1 MKNCKILNPLY
12 RWSQNIYDLWASCVL
27 AKPSEEAPWLL
38 SIFQSGHFYTVNR
51 ALPRFLRVL
60 TTLLPVWDLIL
71 TLNPETLFLFLL
83 VPPKV
88 LFVIS
93 IYACIEL
100 DTKVNLSVHCTFM
113 FQVPKYVE
121 VSMSPIFWEKAWNW
135 NIPLFLGLKIFIT
148 TA

>member
-1 MKNCKILNPLY
+1 M
-12 RWSQNIYDLWASCVL
+12 
-27 AKPSEEAPWLL
+27 
-38 SIFQSGHFYTVNR
+38 
-51 ALPRFLRVL
+51 
-60 TTLLPVWDLIL
+60 TLLPVCDLIL

-93 IYACIEL
+93 IYARIEL
-100 DTKVNLSVHCTFM
+100 DIKVNLSVHCMST

-121 VSMSPIFWEKAWNW
+121 IGMSPDFSESARNW